1 MEELDLLDI
10 YRQFHEDTKSFT
22 YDIKNSKLN
31 LPFSSNLALSDI
43 MLKEPRCA
51 LP

>member
-1 MEELDLLDI
+1 MKELDLPDI
-10 YRQFHEDTKSFT
+10 YRQFHEGTKSFT

-31 LPFSSNLALSDI
+31 LPVSSYLALSHI
-43 MLKEPRCA
+43 MLKEPSCA